1 MMIDK
6 LISQYVPGVHGKR
19 FRGKLKSLG
28 IVSLQTKENKMNQM
42 DIAMTFHH
50 VGVAVKNIKTAL
62 ETYTGIFGFRRLTP
76 PLEVSPQ
83 RVKVC
88 FVEAPPGVLIE
99 LVEGIGDN
107 SPVKKVLERSGSGPY
122 HLCYKVDDLDEAIGE
137 LEARGCIL
145 FRRFEMP
152 AHGLRRFAFLFTPD
166 NQLFELC
173 DPAARGAHKS
183 AAQGAGKADAD
194 HSQR

>member
-1 MMIDK
+1 MAINRI
-6 LISQYVPGVHGKR
+6 LSQYVPDGPDPVSPVER
-19 FRGKLKSLG
+19 VLKSLG
-28 IVSLQTKENKMNQM
+28 MTKFRQSKESKMSQK

-50 VGVAVKNIKTAL
+50 VGVAVKSIKTAL

-122 HLCYKVDDLDEAIGE
+122 HLCYKVDDLDEAVGE

-173 DPAARGAHKS
+173 ESRGV
-183 AAQGAGKADAD
+183 GG
-194 HSQR
+194 R